1 MLFRH
6 TSLAFLF
13 CIVICAGPHNGRQAV
28 EAAERPAALILY
40 PDATGIQFDE
50 RGGADRLSY
59 HVSSKFPAISIIQLI
74 SDKLGKGG
82 WEALRYDFM
91 NPNRPSSPLQGWQ
104 EFLDGTKKPALC
116 VHQWLG
122 EWKDASG
129 NIVIYAFRYKQPKCS
144 TLALTDL
151 EVTAWYTPADVVR
164 RTQQAL
170 EKLKKDHNLK

>member
-1 MLFRH
+1 ML
-6 TSLAFLF
+6 
-13 CIVICAGPHNGRQAV
+13 GRTTVGRAV

-59 HVSSKFPAISIIQLI
+59 HVSLKFPAISIIQLI
-74 SDKLGKGG
+74 ADKLGKGG

-144 TLALTDL
+144 TLALTDIQADGL
-151 EVTAWYTPADVVR
+151 VHSRGCRAPNPAGLGEVEEGP
-164 RTQQAL
+164 QP
-170 EKLKKDHNLK
+170 